1 MPAIIPSKL
10 DCFETLSKEGAFVI
24 SKDEFKKDAK
34 RIAIVNLMPTKK
46 RTETQL
52 IRLISHAKENIEV
65 TLVYT
70 STYTPTHVDKAYL
83 DAFYK
88 RFYDIKDEKFDGL
101 IITGAPVENMAF
113 EDVAYWNEFLEMMK
127 YAKKN
132 AHNTL
137 YICWGAQAALYAKY
151 GVRKFPLSKKLF
163 GILKAYKRDTEQF
176 EPMLDGLS
184 DPFLIPNSRHTTIDT
199 DTAELFVEP
208 LAYTREGGLAIA
220 RDDDSKTFYLTG
232 HSEYDKFTL
241 YDEYMRD
248 INKGLKI
255 DKPINYFVGDSLDEI
270 DYSWHNDAIKI
281 FANWIN
287 NYVAK

>member
-10 DCFETLSKEGAFVI
+10 DCFDTLSKEGAFVI
-24 SKDEFKKDAK
+24 SKEKFNGEAK

-88 RFYDIKDEKFDGL
+88 RFYDIKDEKFDGV

-113 EDVAYWNEFLEMMK
+113 EDVAYWGEFKKMIDF
-127 YAKKN
+127 ASKN
-132 AHNTL
+132 ANNAL

-151 GVRKFPLSKKLF
+151 GVQKYPLDSKLF
-163 GILKAYKRDTEQF
+163 GIFKAQKLAQG
-176 EPMLDGLS
+176 EPLLDGL
-184 DPFLIPNSRHTTIDT
+184 DDIFLIPNSRHTTINDECVAKNT
-199 DTAELFVEP
+199 VV
-208 LAYTREGGLAIA
+208 LAKTHEGGIAIA
-220 RDDDSKTFYLTG
+220 RDYDSKAFYLTG

-248 INKGLKI
+248 VNKGLKI

-270 DYSWHNDAIKI
+270 DYSWHSDAIKI
-281 FANWIN
+281 FTNWIN
-287 NYVAK
+287 NYVAN